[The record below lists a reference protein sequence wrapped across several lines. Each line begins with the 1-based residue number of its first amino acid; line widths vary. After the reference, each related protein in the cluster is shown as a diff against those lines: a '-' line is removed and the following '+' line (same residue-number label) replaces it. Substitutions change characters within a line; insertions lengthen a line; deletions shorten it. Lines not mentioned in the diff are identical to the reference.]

1 MSSTGSRSADGRSNS
16 GASAQPTA
24 RRQEPTQSKPGRSL
38 AQWFCLLAGLGLL
51 LGGILGMTADNN
63 FDTTS
68 SDPNGVLQGD
78 GFLGFE
84 VNGWHNLVHILS
96 GLFLL
101 FGFFRHGLA
110 KTVAIVF
117 GVFYLVLLVLG
128 LINGN
133 DILDFVPVNPADNV
147 LHGVLALLALGAGL
161 LSTKRKVDDT
171 RHNDA
176 GEVRST
182 TPSSRERI
190 DDVRPDNGRTR
201 DGSGTV
207 VAPADGDGV
216 DRPDTLRPR

>member
-1 MSSTGSRSADGRSNS
+1 MSSTGARSAGGRSN
-16 GASAQPTA
+16 GDASARPTA
-24 RRQEPTQSKPGRSL
+24 RSQEPTQSKPGRSL

-68 SDPNGVLQGD
+68 TDPNGVLQGD

-110 KTVAIVF
+110 KTVAIIF
-117 GVFYLVLLVLG
+117 GVFYLVLLIIG
-128 LINGN
+128 LIDGN
-133 DILDFVPVNPADNV
+133 DILDFVPVNPADNG

-161 LSTKRKVDDT
+161 LSTKRTVEDT
-171 RHNDA
+171 R
-176 GEVRST
+176 GSEPREVRT
-182 TPSSRERI
+182 ATPSSRERI
-190 DDVRPDNGRTR
+190 DDVRPDTGRTR
-201 DGSGTV
+201 DGGGTV